1 MSDSSSCN
9 LSKLVVNEDVFEGV
23 IAEIDR
29 NNGSAIPQPV
39 MIIGPVGSGKTTLL
53 SRILEYGK
61 GIGKSMV
68 WIDGRSLFCSEDI
81 ILKVV
86 DRNASI
92 VLIDDM
98 DFYLTRCSY
107 EEQYRLRRFL
117 FNEGSPM
124 LIACVSKV
132 LPALTDYEAP
142 FFEGMRHLYI
152 NSVSQDIINESF
164 NQNDAVRVHSLM
176 SLLPPTIGSLAIAC
190 RIINDNALPEKDISN
205 LLSIFSDKYRT
216 TYQNLPVN
224 SQNILNAF
232 GGNEI
237 PMTLPEL
244 RNETGLSTNILT
256 AYLKIMN
263 SLDIIKV
270 DKSVKR
276 NSRYSMKDPL
286 FRLWLRE
293 SEPVV

>member
-1 MSDSSSCN
+1 MSDSSSCD

-29 NNGSAIPQPV
+29 NNGSVIPQPV
-39 MIIGPVGSGKTTLL
+39 MIIGPDGSGKTTLL

-61 GIGKSMV
+61 DRGRPTA

-117 FNEGSPM
+117 FNEGAPM

-152 NSVSQDIINESF
+152 NPVSQDIINESF
-164 NQNDAVRVHSLM
+164 NQKDAIRVHSLM
-176 SLLPPTIGSLAIAC
+176 
-190 RIINDNALPEKDISN
+190 
-205 LLSIFSDKYRT
+205 
-216 TYQNLPVN
+216 
-224 SQNILNAF
+224 
-232 GGNEI
+232 
-237 PMTLPEL
+237 L
-244 RNETGLSTNILT
+244 RNKTGLSTNILT
-256 AYLKIMN
+256 PYLKTMN

-286 FRLWLRE
+286 FKLWLRE
-293 SEPVV
+293 TQPAG

>member
-1 MSDSSSCN
+1 MSDSSSCD
-9 LSKLVVNEDVFEGV
+9 LSKLIVNEDVFEGV

-29 NNGSAIPQPV
+29 NNGSVIPQPV
-39 MIIGPVGSGKTTLL
+39 MIIGPDGSGKTTLL

-61 GIGKSMV
+61 DRGRPTA

-117 FNEGSPM
+117 FNEGAPM

-152 NSVSQDIINESF
+152 NPVSQDIINESF
-164 NQNDAVRVHSLM
+164 NQKDAIRVHSLM
-176 SLLPPTIGSLAIAC
+176 NLLPSTIGSLEIAC
-190 RIINDNALPEKDISN
+190 RIINDNALPEKDISI
-205 LLSIFSDKYRT
+205 LISIFSDKYRT
-216 TYQNLPVN
+216 AYQNLPVN

-244 RNETGLSTNILT
+244 RNKTGLSTNILT
-256 AYLKIMN
+256 AYLKTMN
-263 SLDIIKV
+263 SLDIIRV